1 MNNVYCDVCGYHYN
15 ASRMTHTCEPV
26 ELLKIFAG
34 EQEHGDNLDGNALR
48 GLQREI
54 VANGSPVSL
63 VKAWEKSSGRPFG
76 T

>member
-1 MNNVYCDVCGYHYN
+1 MNNVYCDVCRYHYN
-15 ASRMTHTCEPV
+15 VSRTNHTCEPE

-48 GLQREI
+48 GLHREI
-54 VANGSPVSL
+54 VANGSPAHL
-63 VKAWEKSSGRPFG
+63 VKAWEQSAGRQFG